1 MCTGLIFK
9 ISRATASAFSSRSPF
24 AIQNKVLNKS
34 SRISY
39 AKLANTVAVAPTP
52 KGLRSEANGHIP
64 NVFMQCVAARPLN
77 FLPKTKTWP
86 RGSHCDQVTGRLLL

>member
-1 MCTGLIFK
+1 MQAVHTGLIFK
-9 ISRATASAFSSRSPF
+9 INRVTAAAFSSRSPF

-52 KGLRSEANGHIP
+52 KG
-64 NVFMQCVAARPLN
+64 
-77 FLPKTKTWP
+77 
-86 RGSHCDQVTGRLLL
+86 